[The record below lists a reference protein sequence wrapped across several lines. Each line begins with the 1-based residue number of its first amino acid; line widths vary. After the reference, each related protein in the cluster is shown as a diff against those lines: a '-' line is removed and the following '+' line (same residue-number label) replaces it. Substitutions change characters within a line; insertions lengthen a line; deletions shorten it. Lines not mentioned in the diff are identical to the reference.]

1 MSNNYATLTD
11 LQTYALGAEE
21 LAALPAGLAQLHLD
35 AAAAWLDGVIAA
47 RYPSASLPLS
57 SVSAE
62 VTQCVCEKA
71 AFSILRRM
79 KFDAPAEGSSYE
91 KRAKALETWAEQ
103 IAAGLAH
110 LARSTPAASTLPRV
124 STRTPLGWHDDTS
137 DDE

>member
-1 MSNNYATLTD
+1 MSNSYATTTD
-11 LQTYALGAEE
+11 LQTFGLGATE
-21 LAALPAGLAQLHLD
+21 LAALPAGLAQSHLD
-35 AAAAWLDGVIAA
+35 AAAAWLDGRIAA

-79 KFDAPAEGSSYE
+79 KFDVPAEGSSYQ
-91 KRAKALETWAEQ
+91 KRADALDAWADK

-110 LARSTPAASTLPRV
+110 LVGSSPVSSLPRV
-124 STRTPLGWHDDTS
+124 SSRAPLGWHDDVE
-137 DDE
+137 DDD